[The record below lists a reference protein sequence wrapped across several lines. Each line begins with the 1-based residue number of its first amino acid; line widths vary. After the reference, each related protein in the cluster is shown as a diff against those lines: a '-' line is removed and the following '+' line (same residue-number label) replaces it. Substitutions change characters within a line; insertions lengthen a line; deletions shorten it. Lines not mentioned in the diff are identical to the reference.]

1 MKIKVHPLAIMMIA
15 FFIWDKSFAKLL
27 VSVVLHELGHSIA
40 AFIVGKRSQ
49 VLTITPFGCALYVGE
64 ITGRFCQIFV
74 YSDGPL
80 VSLCLTPVL
89 SPQTLW
95 VLAFNLLPLMPL
107 DGGRILAA
115 LAGERAADIAGPSV
129 LLLTLWY
136 GCLHGLDPV
145 WAVVA
150 LVLHSRYLSSGQLKK
165 IRLAADSLRD
175 LY

>member
-27 VSVVLHELGHSIA
+27 ASVALHEMGHSLA
-40 AFIVGKRSQ
+40 AFIVGKRAQ
-49 VLTITPFGCALYVGE
+49 VLTVTPFGCALYVGE
-64 ITGRFCQIFV
+64 IPGRFSRMFV
-74 YSDGPL
+74 YFAGPL

-107 DGGRILAA
+107 DGGRILEA
-115 LAGERAADIAGPSV
+115 LAGERTAEISGPSA

-136 GCLHGLDPV
+136 GYLHGLTPA
-145 WAVVA
+145 WVVAA
-150 LVLHSRYLSSGQLKK
+150 LVLHRRYLSSIQFSK